1 MLYSLL
7 ADLVLVVH
15 GLFIVFVV
23 AGGFLVLRWP
33 RVAWIHLPLAAWG
46 AWVEFAND
54 ICPLTPLENSL
65 RRAAGEAGYEGG
77 FLERY
82 LFGMIYPEGL
92 TREIQIVLGT
102 LVILV
107 NLVVYG
113 IVVRRRRSARA
124 DAL

>member
-1 MLYSLL
+1 MSRVL

-23 AGGFLVLRWP
+23 AGGFLALRWP

-46 AWVEFAND
+46 AWVELANEV
-54 ICPLTPLENSL
+54 CPLTPLENSL

-82 LFGMIYPEGL
+82 LLGMIYPEGL
-92 TREIQIVLGT
+92 TRDVQILLGT
-102 LVILV
+102 LVVVV

-113 IVVRRRRSARA
+113 FVLHRRRSARTPTR
-124 DAL
+124 